1 MLQKKVR
8 TCKTPMR
15 SCLKNKR
22 TKHGLGLETLYGR
35 GSVIERQRGF
45 GPILF
50 KFQPKYLAD
59 EEKQ

>member
-1 MLQKKVR
+1 M
-8 TCKTPMR
+8 PMR

-35 GSVIERQRGF
+35 RSVIEKQRSF